1 MTDGEEFSGRLSR
14 EMEFD
19 FVDGSAGGTFV
30 ATDSVRSV
38 IMGHLHR
45 GEIDRAATHIASSG
59 PEVGDR
65 LLNDDAKMASAAVR
79 EALAEAFVKARDFER
94 AGKAALL
101 IGDPARAAP
110 FFERSYQFAQ
120 AAQLYE
126 KDGQLERA
134 AELYERDLRYDQ
146 AAKFYE
152 QSGQIERAAA
162 VCEKARNF
170 YDAGRHWTKAHRM
183 DRAVDALQQ
192 VEPKS
197 PSWAKASLLLGRILE
212 HAGHREAACAQYIQ
226 VVKACPIDAVVA
238 DIYERLAA
246 IYVVV
251 GEAPAAAKL
260 YNAVLK
266 FDPTRK
272 KASEA
277 LTALGAPRVS
287 ALPPQPSL
295 QQPGATTRAGTPG
308 PAAPV
313 PAAAPAP
320 AIFSAHETPGASG
333 VKPLVLPTPPSA
345 AAKAESVGG
354 SMTAVNVDVE
364 ALRNLPLFSEL
375 SLDELRA
382 LQSLGARKKFASST
396 ILIEQGQEGAGL
408 FVILSGKVRVLHLD
422 DAGAATQLGELGFG
436 ASVGEMALVDEGPT
450 SARVQAVS
458 EGEAFVWPM
467 DRMRKHLGTHE
478 GTALRI
484 LKVVS
489 RTLSVRLRE
498 TNRRAAVR
506 SGSEVVDD

>member
-1 MTDGEEFSGRLSR
+1 MTDSEMNSGRLSR

-19 FVDGSAGGTFV
+19 FVDGGAGGTFI
-30 ATDSVRSV
+30 ATDRVRSV
-38 IMGHLHR
+38 IMAHLHR
-45 GEIDRAATHIASSG
+45 GEVDRAATHIASSG
-59 PEVGDR
+59 PEVGDK
-65 LLNDDAKMASAAVR
+65 LLNEDAKVASAAVK

-126 KDGQLERA
+126 KGGQYERA
-134 AELYERDLRYDQ
+134 AELYERDLRYEL

-162 VCEKARNF
+162 VCEKARSF
-170 YDAGRHWTKAHRM
+170 YDAGRHWAKAHRL

-192 VEPKS
+192 VEPMS
-197 PSWAKASLLLGRILE
+197 PPWAKASLLLGRILE
-212 HAGHREAACAQYIQ
+212 HAGHTQSACAQYIH
-226 VVKACPIDAVVA
+226 VVKACPIDPVVA

-246 IYVVV
+246 IYVTA
-251 GEAPAAAKL
+251 GETTAAAKL

-266 FDPTRK
+266 FDPARQ
-272 KASEA
+272 KAA
-277 LTALGAPRVS
+277 QGLTALGAPRVS
-287 ALPPQPSL
+287 ALPPQPAL
-295 QQPGATTRAGTPG
+295 QQPGATAPAPTPG
-308 PAAPV
+308 PAAHV
-313 PAAAPAP
+313 PTPAPAP
-320 AIFSAHETPGASG
+320 AILSAPEPSG
-333 VKPLVLPTPPSA
+333 LGGVRPLVLPTPASA
-345 AAKAESVGG
+345 SLQTEPAGG
-354 SMTAVNVDVE
+354 SVTAVNMDVE

-382 LQSLGARKKFASST
+382 LQSIGARKRVPAST
-396 ILIEQGQEGAGL
+396 VLIEQGQEGAAL
-408 FVILSGKVRVLHLD
+408 FVVLSGKVRVLHMD
-422 DAGAATQLGELGFG
+422 DSGVATELGELGYG
-436 ASVGEMALVDEGPT
+436 ASVGEMALVDSGPT

-458 EGEAFVWPM
+458 DVEAFVWPM
-467 DRMRKHLGTHE
+467 ERIRKHLGTHE

-498 TNRRAAVR
+498 TNRRAA
-506 SGSEVVDD
+506 GG